1 MITVRQTTKLTAF
14 DEQTFNNLSQIIKA
28 SLPYLNI
35 SSARPMAIIAR
46 FIELRSTLQYFNSPG
61 RLKACSIG
69 SRHPSPEEMLSDLRK
84 YCDGNEAKAIDQLLN
99 ALKIGHFYEKVKN
112 MENNPDFNR
121 ILNTINSGGSHNS
134 NAQFRGGEPM
144 SQSFNPE
151 QLFKNIPPDV
161 LKNFNPEMLKNFD
174 VNKFNQLMKTL
185 NANTSSGPE
194 PSKSKQNKQFYNE
207 AANDKTDN
215 SVNEAQLK
223 ALLTPEQL
231 RLFESLRKS
240 MT

>member
-14 DEQTFNNLSQIIKA
+14 DEQTFNNLSQMIKA
-28 SLPYLNI
+28 ALPYLNV
-35 SSARPMAIIAR
+35 SSARPMAILAR
-46 FIELRSTLQYFNSPG
+46 FMELRSTLQYFNSPG
-61 RLKACSIG
+61 KLQACSIG

-84 YCDGNEAKAIDQLLN
+84 YCDGNEAKTIDQLLN
-99 ALKIGHFYEKVKN
+99 ALKIGHFYEKVRT
-112 MENNPDFNR
+112 MESNPDFNR
-121 ILNTINSGGSHNS
+121 IMNTINSGGSHNS
-134 NAQFRGGEPM
+134 SSEFRGGDPM

-174 VNKFNQLMKTL
+174 VNKFNQLMQTL
-185 NANTSSGPE
+185 NANTPTRPGPSGT
-194 PSKSKQNKQFYNE
+194 KQNEQFYNE
-207 AANDKTDN
+207 AVNYKTDN